1 MLKIFNNL
9 KPFFEDCYRRYS
21 VREYARSFKISPPT
35 ASKILKKFNK
45 EGLLK
50 VTKENNYLFFW
61 ANKENKVFLTLS
73 RIYWGYKLNEF
84 IEYANKI
91 LVNPAI
97 ILDNVIKT
105 LFSLFAQKNR

>member
-61 ANKENKVFLTLS
+61 ANKENKVFITLS
-73 RIYWGYKLNEF
+73 RIIAGLTS
-84 IEYANKI
+84 I
-91 LVNPAI
+91 LFAYSINSFNLYPQY
-97 ILDNVIKT
+97 ILDNVRKT